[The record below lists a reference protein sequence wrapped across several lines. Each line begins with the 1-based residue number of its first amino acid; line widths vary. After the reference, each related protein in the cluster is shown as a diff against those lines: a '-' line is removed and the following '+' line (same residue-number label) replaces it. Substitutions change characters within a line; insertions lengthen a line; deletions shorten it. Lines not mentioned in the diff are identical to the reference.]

1 MRLWTGFVDYL
12 VLAVLDQPECY
23 YGTPSPREPGNSI
36 EIAQRKTE
44 RKKKSRKG
52 GVGQRERG
60 DKRKGKRG
68 KRERGRERERKR
80 EREICYLAFH

>member
-1 MRLWTGFVDYL
+1 MRLWAGFVDYL

-44 RKKKSRKG
+44 RKKKRAG
-52 GVGQRERG
+52 RGVWGQRE
-60 DKRKGKRG
+60 KRDERKEKRG
-68 KRERGRERERKR
+68 ERERKK